1 MATKQME
8 ESWQRT
14 KEHIRKIWG
23 DALMDHEL
31 ESVRGDLQAMI
42 ALVHR
47 KTGQSRSE
55 ILQKLEAI
63 L

>member
-14 KEHIRKIWG
+14 KEHILKIWG
-23 DALMDHEL
+23 EVLTEEEL
-31 ESVRGDLQAMI
+31 QRVRGDLQAMI
-42 ALVHR
+42 ALVQR

>member
-1 MATKQME
+1 
-8 ESWQRT
+8 
-14 KEHIRKIWG
+14 
-23 DALMDHEL
+23 
-31 ESVRGDLQAMI
+31 VRGDLQAMI
-42 ALVHR
+42 ALVQR

>member
-14 KEHIRKIWG
+14 KEHILKIWVEV
-23 DALMDHEL
+23 LTEEEL
-31 ESVRGDLQAMI
+31 QRVRGDLQAMI
-42 ALVHR
+42 ALVQR